1 MRTTEKVRA
10 ENVKFMARI
19 LIVEDD
25 PALRE
30 VLQLTLGRAGHA
42 VLAAADGREAA
53 ALYRTKPLDLVV
65 TDIYMPNTDGL
76 EVLIDLRAHHPT
88 LKIIAISGQIVR
100 GNMLP
105 VAASLGASRT
115 LAKPFQPHELI
126 NAVNEVLGL
135 A

>member
-1 MRTTEKVRA
+1 
-10 ENVKFMARI
+10 MARI

-30 VLQLTLGRAGHA
+30 VLQLTLGRAGHT

-53 ALYRTKPLDLVV
+53 ALYRTQPLDLVV
-65 TDIYMPNTDGL
+65 TDIYMPNADGL
-76 EVLIDLRAHHPT
+76 EILLDLRAHHQA

-115 LAKPFQPHELI
+115 IAKPFQPHELI
-126 NAVNEVLGL
+126 TAVNEVLGL
-135 A
+135 G